1 MALLAFTDKGIYC
14 SRAKVY
20 IDPWK
25 PVNKALITHAHADHA
40 RYGNQFYLC
49 QKDSLPLLKYRL
61 GDACNITGLNYG
73 EKIKINGVQFSFHP
87 AGHVIGSAQ
96 IRVEYKS
103 EVWVVSGDYK
113 LEDDGVSQAF
123 EPVKCHVFISEC
135 TFGLPVF
142 KWEKQSEVLKQ
153 INHWWKGNKEKGKA
167 SVLSAYSL
175 GKAQRIIQ
183 HLDDNIGP
191 VFSHGAIYNTN
202 EVLIANKWKIKA
214 SKLVDESQS
223 KKDFEGA
230 LILAPPAAMQSNWMK
245 RFGPHETAAASGWMG
260 LRGTRRRQNLDRGF
274 VLSDHADWK
283 GLNDAVKLSECEK
296 VICTHGYTDVFS
308 RWLNEKGIS
317 AAVESADFEGESE

>member
-1 MALLAFTDKGIYC
+1 MALLTFTSKGIYC
-14 SRAKVY
+14 KQAKVY

-25 PVNKALITHAHADHA
+25 PVDKALITHAHADHA
-40 RYGNQFYLC
+40 RSGSRNYLC
-49 QKDSLPLLKYRL
+49 QTHTAPLLKYRL
-61 GDACNITGLNYG
+61 GDSIHIETVDYG

-96 IRVEYKS
+96 IRVEYQS

-113 LEDDGVSQAF
+113 IQDDGVCAPF
-123 EPVKCHVFISEC
+123 EAIKCQVFITEC

-142 KWEKQSEVLKQ
+142 NWEKQADVMQE
-153 INHWWKGNKEKGKA
+153 INDWWEENKKNGKA

-175 GKAQRIIQ
+175 GKAQRVLQ
-183 HLDDNIGP
+183 NLDDSIGP
-191 VFSHGAIYNTN
+191 IFSHGAIYNTH
-202 EVLIANKWKIKA
+202 EVLRASKWKIKD
-214 SKLVDESQS
+214 SGLVDESQS

-230 LILAPPAAMQSNWMK
+230 LILAPPAAIQSNWMK

-283 GLNDAVKLSECEK
+283 GLNEAIKNTACEK

-308 RWLNEKGIS
+308 RWLNEQGIES
-317 AAVESADFEGESE
+317 IVESAAFEGGEE